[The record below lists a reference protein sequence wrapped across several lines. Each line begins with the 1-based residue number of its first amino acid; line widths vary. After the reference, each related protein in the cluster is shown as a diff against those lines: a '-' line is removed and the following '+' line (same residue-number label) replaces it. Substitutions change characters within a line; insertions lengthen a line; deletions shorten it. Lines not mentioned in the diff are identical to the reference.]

1 MEELPQ
7 RLGDLEDLEEL
18 HLTLSAYRFELL
30 ITLRS
35 SNKLKLLPESLG
47 MLSKL
52 RDLRVDANLLRCL
65 PDSIGQNLQLRELH
79 LSSNEL
85 IELPETIGQLK
96 QLETCLGSS

>member
-1 MEELPQ
+1 
-7 RLGDLEDLEEL
+7 
-18 HLTLSAYRFELL
+18 
-30 ITLRS
+30 
-35 SNKLKLLPESLG
+35 

-85 IELPETIGQLK
+85 IQLPETIGHLK
-96 QLETCLGSS
+96 QLETCLGIS